1 MSRVALMIAMLAA
14 PLVALAQPTDDM
26 VLAMA
31 PKAVRDACQA
41 VFSGYR
47 ALRLVTKNTPQGPT
61 YRVTVFN
68 PAVKG
73 ARGGKAGDNY
83 FSEMLLYDIELRPD
97 GTIVEEDRHPVAM
110 DTDAVPLPVMKSFQ
124 EWNPRG
130 ASGPAP
136 WWFVERQRG
145 KDPFYSANISVSA
158 VQDYAATFKA
168 DGTIVSTASRPL
180 R

>member
-14 PLVALAQPTDDM
+14 PLVTLAQPTDDM

-83 FSEMLLYDIELRPD
+83 F
-97 GTIVEEDRHPVAM
+97 
-110 DTDAVPLPVMKSFQ
+110 
-124 EWNPRG
+124 
-130 ASGPAP
+130 
-136 WWFVERQRG
+136 
-145 KDPFYSANISVSA
+145 
-158 VQDYAATFKA
+158 
-168 DGTIVSTASRPL
+168 
-180 R
+180 